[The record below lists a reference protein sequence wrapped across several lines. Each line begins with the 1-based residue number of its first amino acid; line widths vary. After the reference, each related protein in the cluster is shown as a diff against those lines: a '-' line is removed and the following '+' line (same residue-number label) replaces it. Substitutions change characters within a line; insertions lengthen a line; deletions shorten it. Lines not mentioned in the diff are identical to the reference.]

1 MTREFYEDNK
11 IHNEDF
17 DTKLIVV
24 GRGAFKPMTKF
35 GKRLN
40 REMRDHPKPR

>member
-1 MTREFYEDNK
+1 MLGIMTREFY
-11 IHNEDF
+11 EDF